1 MLRLFGRSIS
11 SAQLSDRRRQ
21 LSLDIV
27 AGVAHSGCQSTPK
40 FTSRRHDKIVCH
52 LFTNDSVGEKFRPRM
67 AGFDESI
74 LTYRREAFVT

>member
-1 MLRLFGRSIS
+1 MLRLLGTSIS
-11 SAQLSDRRRQ
+11 TAQLTDRRRQ

-27 AGVAHSGCQSTPK
+27 AGVATPGCQSTPK
-40 FTSRRHDKIVCH
+40 FTSRRHHKIVCH
-52 LFTNDSVGEKFRPRM
+52 LFTNDGAGKKFRPRM